1 MNVSTFQS
9 KNEAREYFQKDRFA
23 TENGVRIDEIGD
35 DWSVCSMEISEH
47 HRNANHGVMGG
58 AIFTLADL
66 AFAAA
71 SNNVHEHTV
80 AQQVSVNFLSGSRG
94 SRLIARAKCK
104 KNGKRTSLYNVDV
117 TDDLGRDIA
126 QLVFT
131 GFKL

>member
-1 MNVSTFQS
+1 M
-9 KNEAREYFQKDRFA
+9 KIE
-23 TENGVRIDEIGD
+23 EIGEN
-35 DWSVCSMEISEH
+35 WSVCSMEISER

-71 SNNVHEHTV
+71 SNNVHVQTV

-94 SRLIARAKCK
+94 TKLTAKAVCRK
-104 KNGKRTSLYNVDV
+104 DGRTSAVYNVDV

-126 QLVFT
+126 ELVFT

>member
-1 MNVSTFQS
+1 VSTFRS
-9 KNEAREYFQKDRFA
+9 TEEAQEYFREDHFA
-23 TENGVRIDEIGD
+23 TENGMKIEEIGEN
-35 DWSVCSMEISEH
+35 WSVCSMEISER

-71 SNNVHEHTV
+71 SNNVHVQTV

-94 SRLIARAKCK
+94 TKLTAKAVCRK
-104 KNGKRTSLYNVDV
+104 DGRTSAVYNVDV

-126 QLVFT
+126 ELVFT